1 MDQSRDIF
9 DVLTLADFIIGYD
22 NNELT
27 EIQISAGD
35 LDDNGLLDMSD
46 LNLLISII
54 METIE

>member
-1 MDQSRDIF
+1 
-9 DVLTLADFIIGYD
+9 VLTLADFIIGYD